1 MKIKIAITLICI
13 LITACYMDYQEE
25 IAVIKNNSTK
35 SVIVIERIDGEMNDS
50 IFNNQQFLKDTLLP
64 KKSITLF
71 WPNIRPSSA
80 PDSIKDYIFIY
91 DLGIIESL
99 KDNNKIQEVH
109 KKALLKQLTIQLNKI
124 KYPLDTII
132 IK

>member
-1 MKIKIAITLICI
+1 
-13 LITACYMDYQEE
+13 MDYQEE